1 MRKLAVLL
9 VASVAAVSGAN
20 AAAVISVGSTSYGLA
35 APAGAGALVDFD
47 SNYAGFTLAG
57 SGYVVQSGNN
67 SLGAAPADGATND
80 KDDATN
86 YLSVYGG
93 RATLTGS
100 QAYNSVS
107 LYWGSIDQYN
117 ALDLLDA
124 AGATIA
130 TIDYTTIAAGSNG
143 DQLSGNTN
151 RRVNISSSQAFNGL
165 AFRSTSAAFEAD
177 NVKFSGAVPEPTT
190 WAMMVGGFGLIG
202 GAMRSSRRKS
212 AVSFA

>member
-9 VASVAAVSGAN
+9 VASVTAVSGAN
-20 AAAVISVGSTSYGLA
+20 ATVVVGSTSYGLA

-47 SNYAGFTLAG
+47 TSYAGFALAG

-67 SLGAAPADGATND
+67 SIGAAPAGGPTDAS
-80 KDDATN
+80 DDTTN

-93 RATLTGS
+93 AATLRGS
-100 QAYNSVS
+100 QAYTNVS

-124 AGATIA
+124 AGSTIA
-130 TIDYTTIAAGSNG
+130 TIDYAGIMSGGNG
-143 DQLSGNTN
+143 DQLSANTN
-151 RRVNISSSQAFNGL
+151 RRVNISSTQAFSGL
-165 AFRSTSAAFEAD
+165 GFRSTSAAFETD
-177 NVKFSGAVPEPTT
+177 NIKFSGAVPEPAS

-202 GAMRSSRRKS
+202 GAMRSSRRRQS
-212 AVSFA
+212 VAFA